1 MIEVFEGSSLHSQY
15 GGSGQSVLNS
25 LDDTGIFINK
35 VC

>member
-1 MIEVFEGSSLHSQY
+1 MIEVFKGSSLHSQY
-15 GGSGQSVLNS
+15 ARSGQSVLNS